1 MRSVAFASR
10 NIKEILRDPLTL
22 AFGAGLPIALMILF
36 FVIGKNVP
44 KNAGNIFPIES
55 TAPGLA
61 VFSFSFISLF
71 LGMLIAGDR
80 GSSFLMRI
88 FASSMT
94 SSDYIAAYALP
105 MLPIALV
112 QTVFCYTAAVFCG
125 LPHDMNTLLHLLLS
139 VLVLLPV
146 AALYIGFGLLF
157 GSLFSEKQVGGF
169 FSIFVNLS
177 AWLSGTW
184 FSLDLV
190 GGTFKAIGY
199 ALPFAHAVDAV
210 KYAVSGEYGSILPN
224 LAWVAG
230 YTIVIFAV
238 AIRIFKKKMKG

>member
-1 MRSVAFASR
+1 MRSMAFASR
-10 NIKEILRDPLTL
+10 NIKEIFRDPLTL
-22 AFGAGLPIALMILF
+22 AFGVGMPVALMVLF
-36 FVIGKNVP
+36 FIIGKNVP
-44 KNAGNIFPIES
+44 SEAGNIFPIES

-88 FASSMT
+88 FASPMT
-94 SSDYIAAYALP
+94 SSDYIAGYALP
-105 MLPIALV
+105 MLPVALF
-112 QTVFCYTAAVFCG
+112 QTFFCYTAAFFCG
-125 LPHDMNTLLHLLLS
+125 LPFDIGTVLNVLLS
-139 VLVLLPV
+139 VAVLIPV

-157 GSLFSEKQVGGF
+157 GSLFFEKQVGGF

-190 GGTFKAIGY
+190 GGTLKAIGY

-210 KYAVSGEYGSILPN
+210 KYAVAGEYASILPN
-224 LAWVAG
+224 LLWVTG
-230 YTIVIFAV
+230 YAVIIFAIAIVIF
-238 AIRIFKKKMKG
+238 RKKMKS